1 LFGFTRLTFTIVL
14 VQVWTFEPAGEHLA
28 ETLIIKLPCN
38 PRKSPVSF
46 IQLNYKTLPAMLKNT
61 FKTLVRGL
69 LRNKGYSFL
78 NIGGLAIGIA
88 CAGLMSL
95 WIADELSFDN
105 FNQNKDKLYQVQ
117 VSMTDGGNN
126 FTMTSTPRLLFSSLK
141 AEVPGVANS
150 CRFLDEDIKSL
161 FTFGNKKQYATGRY
175 ADPQLFSMFTIPFVQ
190 GDAHKPFPQ
199 LYSIVLTE
207 QTALRF
213 FGTTRGVIGKVLRM
227 NNAKDYLVSGVIK
240 DMPRNSS
247 LQFDWLAPYQVQM
260 QEQMEQ
266 YGKMDSG
273 WSSYGPFTYVQL
285 APGTDVNAVNA
296 RIVDFIH
303 HKDATQKS
311 SIFLFPMNQWR
322 LYSDFANGRPT
333 GSGRI
338 AQVRL
343 MGLIAGI
350 ILLIACINF
359 MNLATARSEKRAKE
373 IGVRKVLGSGRRRLI
388 FQFLAEA
395 MLMSAAATALAIGL
409 MALTLP
415 AFNQLVQKQLQM
427 GWLNPAHILGA
438 LALTLICGLLAGSYP
453 ALYLSSFDPVGV
465 LKGLRIKSGGAAFVR
480 QGLVV
485 LQFGISV
492 VFIISTIVVY
502 QQVQHVKGRNL
513 GFDKDNLLEVDL
525 QHDSR
530 RNFPSLRQD
539 LLHTGAVENAAL
551 AGHSTLYGGDSDGDF
566 SWAGKDP
573 KQQLNIFF
581 RLVSSDFIQ
590 TSGMHVWA
598 GHDFTGTAADTA
610 SIVVNRA
617 FANMIDTNGVVN
629 KVIQSGREMPRGM
642 FKNMRIIG
650 VVDNYQFGGIYSAGA
665 PPLIL
670 FCNPATNVWQ
680 NLAYVRI
687 RPGHASQQT
696 LAAIAAVLK
705 KDDPQ
710 YPFQYR
716 FVDDQFNQMFATE
729 VQTSTLSGIFASLAI
744 VISCLGLFSLAAYT
758 AERRLKEIGIRKV
771 LGASVSGLAGLL
783 SKDFLKLVVI
793 SCLIAFPTAWW
804 IMHNWLQGYEYRIT
818 IQWWI
823 FVLAGLAAVLI
834 AIATVSFQAMKAALM
849 NPVRTLRSE

>member
-1 LFGFTRLTFTIVL
+1 
-14 VQVWTFEPAGEHLA
+14 
-28 ETLIIKLPCN
+28 
-38 PRKSPVSF
+38 
-46 IQLNYKTLPAMLKNT
+46 MLKNT

-78 NIGGLAIGIA
+78 NISGLAIGIT
-88 CAGLMSL
+88 CAGLMGL

-105 FNQNKDKLYQVQ
+105 FNQNKENLYQVQ
-117 VSMTDGGNN
+117 VNAIYGNN
-126 FTMTSTPRLLFSSLK
+126 SFTMASTPRLLFSSLK

-161 FTFGNKKQYATGRY
+161 FTFGDKKQYATGRY

-190 GDAHKPFPQ
+190 GDVHNPFPQ

-213 FGTTRGVIGKVLRM
+213 FGSTRGVVGKTVRM
-227 NNAKDYLVSGVIK
+227 NNTKNYLVSGVIK
-240 DMPRNSS
+240 NMPQNSS

-266 YGKMDSG
+266 YGNMDLG

-285 APGTDVNAVNA
+285 APGTDVNGVNA
-296 RIVDFIH
+296 RIANFIH
-303 HKDATQKS
+303 RKDATQKS
-311 SIFLFPMNQWR
+311 SIFLFLMSQWR
-322 LYSDFANGRPT
+322 LYSDFANGKPT

-343 MGLIAGI
+343 MGIIACI

-388 FQFLAEA
+388 FQFMAEA
-395 MLMSAAATALAIGL
+395 LLMSAAATALAIGL
-409 MALTLP
+409 MGLTLP
-415 AFNQLVQKQLQM
+415 AFNQLVQKQLEM

-438 LALTLICGLLAGSYP
+438 VALTLICGLLAGSYP
-453 ALYLSSFDPVGV
+453 ALYLSSFDPVKV

-502 QQVQHVKGRNL
+502 MQVQHVKGRNL

-525 QHDSR
+525 QHDFR
-530 RNFPSLRQD
+530 RDFAAFRQD
-539 LLHTGAVENAAL
+539 LLHTGLIANATLTDHVA
-551 AGHSTLYGGDSDGDF
+551 LYGGNMDNRFNWQGKPKSLNTVVTYRNVTADF
-566 SWAGKDP
+566 
-573 KQQLNIFF
+573 
-581 RLVSSDFIQ
+581 VS
-590 TSGMHVWA
+590 TMGMHLWS
-598 GHDFTGTAADTA
+598 GHDFNGTAADTVSA
-610 SIVVNRA
+610 IINKS
-617 FANMIDTNGVVN
+617 FAKIIDTNGVVG
-629 KVIQSGREMPRGM
+629 KVIQSPRDM
-642 FKNMRIIG
+642 ADKQYKNLRIIG
-650 VVDNYQFGGIYSAGA
+650 VVDDYVFGDMYGQAA
-665 PPLIL
+665 PLIL
-670 FCNPATNVWQ
+670 LCQHPNHVDD
-680 NLAYVRI
+680 NLAYI
-687 RPGHASQQT
+687 HIKPGHNSQQT
-696 LAAIAAVLK
+696 LAAIAAVVK

-716 FVDDQFNQMFATE
+716 FVDEQFNQMFATE

-771 LGASVSGLAGLL
+771 LGATVSGLAGLL

-823 FVLAGLAAVLI
+823 FALAGFAAVLI
-834 AIATVSFQAMKAALM
+834 AIVTVSFQAMKAALM
-849 NPVRTLRSE
+849 NPVKTLRSE